1 MLKKLNLG
9 SSNVYKQEPGVK
21 WINLDIYD
29 GGDIYGKKVKVD
41 VVWDLN
47 NYPWPFKDNEF
58 DYVHAWAIIEHLD
71 EPIKAMAEIKRILK
85 PNGTVKVR
93 VPHFSAWNNYGD
105 PTHKWQYS
113 IQMCK
118 NPLFNQGMKVLRKR
132 IIFSD
137 NPVLRIFNFI
147 PNIWPEIYDRFFA
160 FILPSNELYWVFQKL
175 PEPEPKSI

>member
-1 MLKKLNLG
+1 MIKKLNLG
-9 SSNVYKQEPGVK
+9 CSNVYKSEPDVE

-47 NYPWPFKDNEF
+47 NYPWPFEDNSL

-71 EPIKAMAEIKRILK
+71 SPIKAMAEIKRILK
-85 PNGTVKVR
+85 PTGTALVR

-113 IQMCK
+113 IKMCE
-118 NPLFNQGMKVLRKR
+118 NHLFNQGMKVIEKK

-137 NPVLRIFNFI
+137 NKLLKAFNFI
-147 PNIWPEIYDRFFA
+147 PNLNTTFYDRFLA
-160 FILPSNELYWVFQKL
+160 FILPSNELYWIFQKDL
-175 PEPEPKSI
+175 KPEDI